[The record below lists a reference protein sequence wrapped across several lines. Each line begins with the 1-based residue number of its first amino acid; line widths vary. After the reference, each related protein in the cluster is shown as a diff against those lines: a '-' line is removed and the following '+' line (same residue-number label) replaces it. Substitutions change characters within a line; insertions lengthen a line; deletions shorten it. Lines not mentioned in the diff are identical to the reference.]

1 MPFLPP
7 QNKYPQQCKPTRG
20 PGNLT
25 HSRKQEAKGRGQPLG
40 PHSPGSPSTGKATEA
55 RSPKD
60 TGVGQPGSCSTVWP
74 GRGRLSTWRVEEAG
88 KRAVSLWCSHP
99 GLLKLSTLLPCPPTH
114 SKVTELTPMA
124 DCSVEHS
131 RNSVALTPSPQVTCH
146 PLIGTW
152 RSRVI
157 RAWENQTLTPVAAA
171 RTSLCQPVFLPL
183 PHLNV

>member
-25 HSRKQEAKGRGQPLG
+25 HSRKQEAKGRGQPSG

-60 TGVGQPGSCSTVWP
+60 TGFGQPGSCSTVRP

-88 KRAVSLWCSHP
+88 KRAVSLWC
-99 GLLKLSTLLPCPPTH
+99 TLLPCPSTH

-124 DCSVEHS
+124 DRSVEH
-131 RNSVALTPSPQVTCH
+131 RVVALTPSPQVTCH

-152 RSRVI
+152 RSSDRSLGKS
-157 RAWENQTLTPVAAA
+157 NTDTCGSCKDLTLSACLSSSPSPQCL
-171 RTSLCQPVFLPL
+171 RWPISKYMTS
-183 PHLNV
+183 